1 MCRNMMVIWRSAR
14 RLDDEKE
21 KVPCA
26 VKRNHH
32 RQKSLYLRQ
41 HLRKSCLQEEEKKN
55 DPRHS
60 GTQTSA
66 KKAIHRKSL
75 QSKRKK
81 EKPSISMALRSKKVF
96 TCWRKSCR
104 TWERERER
112 GSVGEVFVRTPF
124 SFTCIEKK

>member
-1 MCRNMMVIWRSAR
+1 MCSKKESPPTKIVISPATSEKILFTR
-14 RLDDEKE
+14 RRKKQTIHDTQVRKQ
-21 KVPCA
+21 V
-26 VKRNHH
+26 
-32 RQKSLYLRQ
+32 QKKLY
-41 HLRKSCLQEEEKKN
+41 
-55 DPRHS
+55 
-60 GTQTSA
+60 T
-66 KKAIHRKSL
+66 KSL

-112 GSVGEVFVRTPF
+112 GSVGEVVVRTPF